1 MSSGLTPVTA
11 QNISEV
17 AKSCDEER
25 RDDVGARP
33 LGPCSYV
40 AGPSFGFM
48 EIDWEAQRVV
58 VQHRSPDGGSVIE
71 AVDGSKQEITIDL
84 TTCTSV

>member
-11 QNISEV
+11 QNLTEIV
-17 AKSCDEER
+17 KSCDEER

-40 AGPSFGFM
+40 ARPSFGFM
-48 EIDWEAQRVV
+48 EMDWEAKRVT

-71 AVDGSKQEITIDL
+71 AVDGSRQEITIDL
-84 TTCTSV
+84 TTCKIV